1 MTRPPAPAPAARPVV
16 RRTVLLPLVLL
27 PVVLLA
33 VSGCS
38 GLSGTGDG
46 GYVEQSGSIAQIAAE
61 DRGGPV
67 ELAGDT
73 LEGEPLDVA
82 DLRGDVVVVNVWG
95 SWCSP
100 CRTEAPFL
108 VQADAELDTPFVG
121 VNIRDKDVSPALAFE
136 RAEGVEYPSIY
147 DPASEALLTLGR
159 FAPRSPPTTLVLDRE
174 GRVAAVVSGALTS
187 ALTLTELVEDVEAE
201 DG

>member
-1 MTRPPAPAPAARPVV
+1 MTHPPAPAPPARSVV
-16 RRTVLLPLVLL
+16 RRTVLLL
-27 PVVLLA
+27 VVLLA

-38 GLSGTGDG
+38 GLNGTGDG
-46 GYVEQSGSIAQIAAE
+46 GYVEQSGSIAQIAVE
-61 DRGGPV
+61 DRGEPI

-100 CRTEAPFL
+100 CRTEAPYL
-108 VQADAELDTPFVG
+108 VAAAAELDTPFVG

-147 DPASEALLTLGR
+147 DPASEALLGLGR

-187 ALTLTELVEDVEAE
+187 ALTLTELVEEVEAE